1 MNKVILMGRLT
12 RDPEVRYTQGNP
24 GTAVGRYSL
33 AVSRPFKRDGE
44 PEADFFNI
52 VAFGNR
58 GEFAGKYFRK
68 GMQVAIVG
76 ELRNNSY
83 TDRDGHKRITTD
95 IIATE
100 QYFAES
106 RSQNQQNN
114 QPTVNSDFAPAGAG
128 YQTPG
133 YTGAVK
139 PPVRRTG
146 NRKSGPEETGIYAA
160 EPPSRRNSFPGWGR
174 QLIDCIIR
182 SMQDPVRILLS
193 WSGSW

>member
-12 RDPEVRYTQGNP
+12 RDPEVQYTQGNP

-52 VAFGNR
+52 VAFGSR

-83 TDRDGHKRITTD
+83 TDRDGHKRTTTD

-114 QPTVNSDFAPAGAG
+114 QSVATPDFAPVGAG
-128 YQTPG
+128 YQTP
-133 YTGAVK
+133 T
-139 PPVRRTG
+139 
-146 NRKSGPEETGIYAA
+146 
-160 EPPSRRNSFPGWGR
+160 RNSNALHQARTLTPQSDKFTP
-174 QLIDCIIR
+174 IDEDF
-182 SMQDPVRILLS
+182 SNEELPF
-193 WSGSW
+193 

>member
-12 RDPEVRYTQGNP
+12 RDPEVRYTQGNSS
-24 GTAVGRYSL
+24 TAVGRYSL

-76 ELRNNSY
+76 ELRNNNY
-83 TDRDGHKRITTD
+83 TDRDGHKRTTTD
-95 IIATE
+95 IIVTE

-106 RSQNQQNN
+106 RNQNQQNN
-114 QPTVNSDFAPAGAG
+114 QSAANPDFATAGAG
-128 YQTPG
+128 YQTP
-133 YTGAVK
+133 AH
-139 PPVRRTG
+139 
-146 NRKSGPEETGIYAA
+146 SG
-160 EPPSRRNSFPGWGR
+160 SQPGSQAPR
-174 QLIDCIIR
+174 QLGASGANNDFTPIDTNIEGE
-182 SMQDPVRILLS
+182 DDLPF
-193 WSGSW
+193 